1 MPRWPLL
8 LPPPA
13 VSIST
18 SPSRSRGS
26 SSSIVIEVE
35 SPLCHPSPS
44 SCRRGRAV
52 PRRRAAPS
60 ITLYSPSR
68 RPLPPIA
75 FVLSVHRRRARAVE
89 APSRRPSPSRSRC
102 AVHCRRG
109 AACRLTTPAT
119 RHAPPRPLVRMVVA
133 LPLLTPPPSICR
145 RLSLQHR
152 LLNLHARI
160 ACGTVDAGHFKMNA
174 TVVVMRLSAC
184 PPLPNMLTKTFH
196 QSESR
201 LCGGGMSNRRSNTLA
216 HDNFASFC
224 ASVAS

>member
-1 MPRWPLL
+1 MD
-8 LPPPA
+8 
-13 VSIST
+13 T
-18 SPSRSRGS
+18 SAQYKPQHSRSS
-26 SSSIVIEVE
+26 SSSIVIKVE
-35 SPLCHPSPS
+35 SPLCRPSPR
-44 SCRRGRAV
+44 SCRHGRAV

-89 APSRRPSPSRSRC
+89 EPSRRPSPSRSRC

-152 LLNLHARI
+152 LLCLSSIRLVVTTRSFSRRHLPS
-160 ACGTVDAGHFKMNA
+160 AGA
-174 TVVVMRLSAC
+174 SAS
-184 PPLPNMLTKTFH
+184 H
-196 QSESR
+196 R
-201 LCGGGMSNRRSNTLA
+201 A
-216 HDNFASFC
+216 
-224 ASVAS
+224 VASCHGIIKEEGVGASGNDDEQ